1 MSEKNSEVTEV
12 TAEVTFNSE
21 QRGKEIFNVDPR
33 LLVQPEGHNV
43 RTEASYDDEDFQDL
57 KANIKENGVLSPIS
71 VYRDTIDGQKVF
83 VVRGDG
89 NRRTRAVKEL
99 LAEGHEIARVPVLI
113 SRKENV
119 SEESD
124 LLQMLNSNMAKGLSL
139 YEKGIAF
146 DRLITKG
153 YTREEIAA
161 KTSVKATEISNGIK
175 LANASKM
182 IQNHMASGLISPIVV
197 LAILRET
204 DDKTT
209 QERMVLSAIET
220 AAERVKKQAEA
231 AEAEAKAAAEQ
242 VAARLAASQTPEGEV
257 KKSKGRPKKE
267 VTAVVAT
274 TPKKPTVKAKDVVGL
289 SAKTPMEKMKEAV
302 SRLESMEVENEGV
315 TLLKALIG
323 ILETRKSSPMDIVN
337 LISPAAPAVAEVQ
350 LVDAL
355 KGETPEGAPAESAET
370 TQEQEA

>member
-1 MSEKNSEVTEV
+1 MSENSEVTA
-12 TAEVTFNSE
+12 AEVTFNSE

-113 SRKENV
+113 SRKEHV
-119 SEESD
+119 SEEND
-124 LLQMLNSNMAKGLSL
+124 LLQMLNSNMAKTLSL

-146 DRLITKG
+146 DRLIKKG

-161 KTSVKATEISNGIK
+161 KTSVKASEISNGIK

-204 DDKTT
+204 DDKAT

-242 VAARLAASQTPEGEV
+242 VAARLAASTTPEGEV
-257 KKSKGRPKKE
+257 KKVNGRGRPKKE

-289 SAKTPMEKMKEAV
+289 SAKTHIEKLQAAAETLA
-302 SRLESMEVENEGV
+302 SMGVENEGS
-315 TLLKALIG
+315 TLLKALIEV
-323 ILETRKSSPMDIVN
+323 LTTRKSSPMDIVN
-337 LISPAAPAVAEVQ
+337 LISPAAPVVAEVQ